1 MKDMIL
7 FLEVLS
13 GPLQG
18 SKYRIRPGLAIG
30 RREGDILLVDDGKV
44 SGLHGK
50 VELDNKGQQVL
61 IDQGSANG
69 FVINNRRV
77 KKIAMIPGVTFRV
90 GDTGFI
96 AVELSESEAEAL
108 APQKTWRD
116 HLVEALEKSPAENRV
131 IPGAALTFTPAVQ
144 LEFVQGLQTDEL
156 VTLGYG
162 PRTAGQG
169 HLDIELKEPEAPE
182 VAFEIHPGPGA
193 ALFRDKSGGK
203 ILVNSK
209 APKDNQLL
217 NDGDVIGLGA
227 TLIRVRYL

>member
-1 MKDMIL
+1 MVL

-18 SKYRIRPGLAIG
+18 SKFRVRPGLAIG
-30 RREGDILLVDDGKV
+30 RREGDIILDHDGKV

-61 IDQGSANG
+61 VDQGSANG

-77 KKIAMIPGVTFRV
+77 KKVALIPGVTFRV
-90 GDTGFI
+90 GDTAFI
-96 AVELSESEAEAL
+96 ATELSEVEAESL
-108 APQKTWRD
+108 APKKTWRD
-116 HLVEALEKSPAENRV
+116 HLQETLEKNPAENRIV
-131 IPGAALTFTPAVQ
+131 EGAAQTFTPAVQ

-162 PRTAGQG
+162 PRVAGQG
-169 HLDIELKEPEAPE
+169 HLDIELREPEAPE
-182 VAFEIHPGPGA
+182 IAFEIHPGPGA
-193 ALFRDKSGGK
+193 ALFRDRSMGK
-203 ILVNSK
+203 ILVNS
-209 APKDNQLL
+209 APAVEDQLL
-217 NDGDVIGLGA
+217 NDGDLIGLGS